1 MAKIKHCIYCGSTV
15 RNQSSMCSTCAKKLK
30 VLRKLRAIVFSI
42 KRDAERSGQNG
53 KTGNNQDFEAI
64 QKNAC

>member
-15 RNQSSMCSTCAKKLK
+15 RNQ
-30 VLRKLRAIVFSI
+30 ISI

-64 QKNAC
+64 QKPAC